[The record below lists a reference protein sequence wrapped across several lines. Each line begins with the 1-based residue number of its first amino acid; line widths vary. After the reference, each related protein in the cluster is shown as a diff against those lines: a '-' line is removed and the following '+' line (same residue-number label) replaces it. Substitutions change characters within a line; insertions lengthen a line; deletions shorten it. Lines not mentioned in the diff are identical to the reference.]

1 MNWIALAVFVFFFA
15 LIAVL
20 GFYASNWRRG
30 DLKAL
35 DEWGLGGRRFG
46 TLVTWFLLGG
56 DLYTAYTFLAVP
68 ALAFGLGAIGFFI
81 LPVGVINYI
90 FVFCVYPAL
99 WAVCKRR
106 GHITAADFIKDRFD
120 SRFLSLIM
128 AGTGILATMPYIALQ
143 LIGIQMVVG
152 ALGFPMQGFWSEVP
166 LFTAFLIL
174 AAFTYTSG
182 LRGPAMISIVKD
194 VLMYVTVICAVIY
207 IPLQLGGYGGV
218 FGAVP
223 ADKLLLKPPSEESM
237 NQFSLYATM
246 AIGSGIAVFL
256 YPHAT
261 TALLSA
267 SSANTI
273 RKNMVLL
280 PIYAVVM
287 GLMVIMGYMAL
298 ASEVKAMPEYADY
311 FAQYGVNFAVP
322 AMLMHFFPD
331 WMLGLA
337 FAAIAVS
344 ALVPSSIMSIAAA
357 NLFTRN
363 IYKNYLH
370 RQCTAERETH
380 IAKLTSLVVK
390 AGALVFV
397 ILLPLEYAAQMALL
411 GGIWIIQTTPGIV
424 FGLFTRWVE
433 RRGLLLGWLVGV
445 GSGTWMMTT
454 TSFTSSAFTL
464 HIGSYTIPGY
474 AAVYSLVLNLLV
486 TVLVSG
492 LLSLNKGSLNA
503 VRRSA
508 SEALEMPMNM
518 EGKS

>member
-1 MNWIALAVFVFFFA
+1 MNWTALAVFIFFFV

-20 GFYASNWRRG
+20 GYVATHWRKG
-30 DLKAL
+30 DLTEL
-35 DEWGLGGRRFG
+35 HEWGLGGRRFG
-46 TLVTWFLLGG
+46 TIVTWFLLGG

-81 LPVGVINYI
+81 LPVGVLNYI
-90 FVFCVYPAL
+90 FVFCVFPAL
-99 WAVCKRR
+99 WTVCKRR
-106 GHITAADFIKDRFD
+106 GHITAADFIRDRFD
-120 SRFLSLIM
+120 SRFLSLVM
-128 AGTGILATMPYIALQ
+128 ALTGILSTLPYIALQ

-166 LFTAFLIL
+166 LFVAFLIL
-174 AAFTYTSG
+174 AVFTYTSG

-194 VLMYVTVICAVIY
+194 ALMYITVIAAVIY
-207 IPLQLGGYGGV
+207 IPLQLGGYGEV

-223 ADKLLLKPPSEESM
+223 LNKLLLTPPDAGSM

-267 SSANTI
+267 ASADTI
-273 RKNMVLL
+273 RRNMVLL
-280 PIYAVVM
+280 PIYALVM
-287 GLMVIMGYMAL
+287 GLMVTMGYMAL
-298 ASEVKAMPEYADY
+298 ASQVRDMPEYAEY
-311 FAQYGVNFAVP
+311 FQHYGVNFAIP
-322 AMLMHFFPD
+322 AMLMHFFPS

-337 FAAIAVS
+337 FSAIAIS

-363 IYKNYLH
+363 VYRNYLH
-370 RQCTAERETH
+370 RECEPAREAH
-380 IAKLTSLVVK
+380 VAKLTSLVVK

-411 GGIWIIQTTPGIV
+411 AGVWIIQTSPGLV

-433 RRGLLLGWLVGV
+433 RRGILFGWVVGV
-445 GSGTWMMTT
+445 ASGTWMMTST
-454 TSFTSSAFTL
+454 HFTSSAFTL
-464 HIGSYTIPGY
+464 HVGDYLIPGY
-474 AAVYSLVLNLLV
+474 AAVYSLVLNLVV
-486 TVLVSG
+486 TLLVSG
-492 LLSLNKGSLNA
+492 LMALNRKRLHAARA
-503 VRRSA
+503 VA
-508 SEALEMPMNM
+508 ANALEMPVGF
-518 EGKS
+518 ESK

>member
-1 MNWIALAVFVFFFA
+1 MNWIALAVFVFFFV
-15 LIAVL
+15 LIAAL
-20 GFYASNWRRG
+20 GFYASRWRRG
-30 DLKAL
+30 DLTAL

-46 TLVTWFLLGG
+46 TWLTWFLLGG
-56 DLYTAYTFLAVP
+56 DLYTAYTFIAVP
-68 ALAFGLGAIGFFI
+68 ALAFGLGAIGFFV

-99 WAVCKRR
+99 WLVCKRR

-128 AGTGILATMPYIALQ
+128 AATGILATMPYIALQ

-174 AAFTYTSG
+174 AVFTYTSG

-194 VLMYVTVICAVIY
+194 VLMYVTVISAVIY
-207 IPLQLGGYGGV
+207 IPMALGGYGAI
-218 FGAVP
+218 FGAIP
-223 ADKLLLKPPSEESM
+223 QEKLLLKPPSPESM

-246 AIGSGIAVFL
+246 AIGSGLAVFL

-273 RKNMVLL
+273 RRNMVLL

-287 GLMVIMGYMAL
+287 GLMVVMGYMAL
-298 ASEVKAMPEYADY
+298 ASNVKEMPEYAEY

-322 AMLMHFFPD
+322 AMLMHFFPA
-331 WMLGLA
+331 WMLGVA
-337 FAAIAVS
+337 FAAVAIS
-344 ALVPSSIMSIAAA
+344 ALVPSSVMSIAAA

-363 IYKNYLH
+363 IYSNYLN
-370 RQCTAERETH
+370 RTCTPEQETH
-380 IAKLTSLVVK
+380 VAKLTSLFVK
-390 AGALVFV
+390 AGALAFV

-433 RRGLLLGWLVGV
+433 RRGLLAGWLAGV
-445 GSGTWMMTT
+445 ASGTWMMTT
-454 TSFTSSAFTL
+454 TSFTSSAFVL
-464 HIGSYTIPGY
+464 HIGDYTVPGY
-474 AAVYSLVLNLLV
+474 AAVYSLVLNLAV
-486 TVLVSG
+486 TLLVSG
-492 LLSLNKGSLNA
+492 VMCLNKASLQA
-503 VRRSA
+503 ARASA
-508 SEALEMPMNM
+508 AKTLGVPSRMESE
-518 EGKS
+518 

>member
-1 MNWIALAVFVFFFA
+1 MNWTALAVFIFFFV

-20 GFYASNWRRG
+20 GFVATHWRKG
-30 DLKAL
+30 DLSEL
-35 DEWGLGGRRFG
+35 HEWGLGGRRFG
-46 TLVTWFLLGG
+46 TIVTWFLLGG

-68 ALAFGLGAIGFFI
+68 ALAFGLGAVGFFI
-81 LPVGVINYI
+81 LPVGVLNYI
-90 FVFCVYPAL
+90 FVFCVFPAL
-99 WAVCKRR
+99 WTVCKRR
-106 GHITAADFIKDRFD
+106 GHITAADFIRDRFD
-120 SRFLSLIM
+120 SRFLSLVM
-128 AGTGILATMPYIALQ
+128 ALTGILSTLPYIALQ

-166 LFTAFLIL
+166 LFVAFLIL
-174 AAFTYTSG
+174 AVFTYTSG

-194 VLMYVTVICAVIY
+194 ALMYITVIAAVIY
-207 IPLQLGGYGGV
+207 IPMQLGGYGEV

-223 ADKLLLKPPSEESM
+223 LNKLLLTPPDAGSM

-267 SSANTI
+267 ASADTI
-273 RKNMVLL
+273 RRNMVLL

-287 GLMVIMGYMAL
+287 GLMVTMGYMAL
-298 ASEVKAMPEYADY
+298 ASQVRDLPEYAEY
-311 FAQYGVNFAVP
+311 FQHYGVNFAIP
-322 AMLMHFFPD
+322 AMLMHFFPS

-337 FAAIAVS
+337 FSAIAIS

-363 IYKNYLH
+363 VYRNYLH
-370 RQCTAERETH
+370 RECEPAREAH
-380 IAKLTSLVVK
+380 VAKLTSLVVK

-411 GGIWIIQTTPGIV
+411 AGVWIIQTSPGLV

-433 RRGLLLGWLVGV
+433 RRGILIGWVVGV
-445 GSGTWMMTT
+445 VSGTWMMTT
-454 TSFTSSAFTL
+454 THFTSSAFVL
-464 HIGSYTIPGY
+464 HVGDYLIPGY
-474 AAVYSLVLNLLV
+474 AAVYSLVLNLAV
-486 TVLVSG
+486 TVVVSG
-492 LLSLNKGSLNA
+492 LMALDRRRLHAARA
-503 VRRSA
+503 VA
-508 SEALEMPMNM
+508 ANALEMPVGV
-518 EGKS
+518 ESK